1 MLRQALTIAI
11 VSAAAA
17 RVAGAHDVITTKVTF
32 SKEVSRLIYKRC
44 AMCHGEKDSIP
55 LMTYEQA
62 RPWATS
68 IKEEVLNRQMPP
80 WQAIKGFGDFK
91 GDRGLTQEE
100 IETLSGWA
108 EGGAPEG
115 NPKFLPDKSKP
126 VAWADPATPKGA
138 IAADVAQG
146 TTLPAE
152 DKVIAVR

>member
-1 MLRQALTIAI
+1 
-11 VSAAAA
+11 
-17 RVAGAHDVITTKVTF
+17 
-32 SKEVSRLIYKRC
+32 
-44 AMCHGEKDSIP
+44 MCHGEKDSIP

-80 WQAIKGFGDFK
+80 WQAIKGFGEFK

-115 NPKFLPDKSKP
+115 NPKFLPETTGSRC
-126 VAWADPATPKGA
+126 AGWIRRSHKGA
-138 IAADVAQG
+138 VAGSDVAQRERRC
-146 TTLPAE
+146 LLR
-152 DKVIAVR
+152 IR